1 MIKKIKS
8 FVSNIGR
15 RGKALICGAVATVS
29 SCAMAAVAS
38 AEDVTTSGSSSFDM
52 ATAVQDA
59 GQSIQNQF
67 GAMVT
72 TLIPILIGCLMSGL
86 GIYAVFI
93 LIKLAKKA
101 FASVTG

>member
-8 FVSNIGR
+8 FVSKIGN
-15 RGKALICGAVATVS
+15 RGKALICGAVSMVS

-38 AEDVTTSGSSSFDM
+38 ASDATSGSTGFDM

-101 FASVTG
+101 FGSVTS